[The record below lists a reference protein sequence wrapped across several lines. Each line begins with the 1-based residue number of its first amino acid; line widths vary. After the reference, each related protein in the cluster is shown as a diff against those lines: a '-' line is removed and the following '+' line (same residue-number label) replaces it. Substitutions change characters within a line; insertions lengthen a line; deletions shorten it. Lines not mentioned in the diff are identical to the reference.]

1 LARHFLLSAAALR
14 ARGVEVAIG
23 NFSDIDSLRAA
34 LEGVAAAYFLYP
46 IAPGII
52 DATAY
57 FAQASKEAGV
67 TAIVNMSQ
75 ISARREARSHA
86 AQDHWIAERIFGW
99 SGIATTHLRPTFFA
113 EWLSDPYFAKE
124 ISARKRIEFPFAN
137 ARHAP
142 IAAEDQGRLVG
153 FMLAD
158 PAPHAGQIYTLHG
171 PVEMDHNKIA
181 RAMSEALGT
190 EISYSPIEIE
200 EFRRKMEDL
209 SLPSVSSAASGG
221 GIAGLSRR
229 RLRRNQRCHRAH
241 HGRTADDRPDLHQPA
256 SRRVRLT
263 RVYSAGAR
271 TGIDGGTSSF
281 GR

>member
-34 LEGVAAAYFLYP
+34 LEGVAAAYFLSP

-67 TAIVNMSQ
+67 TAIVNVSQ

-113 EWLSDPYFAKE
+113 EWLSYPYFAKE

-153 FMLAD
+153 FILAD

-171 PVEMDHNKIA
+171 PAEMDHNEIA

-200 EFRRKMEDL
+200 EFRRRMEETYHFPPFL
-209 SLPSVSSAASGG
+209 VQHLVEVSRDYRDGVF
-221 GIAGLSRR
+221 AGTNDVIERITGEPPMTVQTFISR
-229 RLRRNQRCHRAH
+229 HRDAF
-241 HGRTADDRPDLHQPA
+241 A
-256 SRRVRLT
+256 
-263 RVYSAGAR
+263 
-271 TGIDGGTSSF
+271 
-281 GR
+281 